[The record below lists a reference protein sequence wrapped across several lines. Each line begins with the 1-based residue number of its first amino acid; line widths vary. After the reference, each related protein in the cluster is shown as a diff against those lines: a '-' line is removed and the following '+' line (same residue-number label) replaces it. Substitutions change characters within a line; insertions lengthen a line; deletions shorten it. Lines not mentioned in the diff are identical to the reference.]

1 VTVYRCI
8 YQTTNGAYT
17 TDITV
22 EDMQD
27 GDIKEFTS
35 HLAERVL
42 EADYVTLGDGPKDR
56 TILVRSHIVAVIIKE
71 VEQT

>member
-1 VTVYRCI
+1 MTVYRCI
-8 YQTTNGAYT
+8 YQTTSGAYP

-27 GDIKEFTS
+27 ADIKDFTS
-35 HLAERVL
+35 LLAERVL
-42 EADYVTLGDGPKDR
+42 EADYVTLGNGPKDR
-56 TILVRSHIVAVIIKE
+56 TILAKSHIVAVIIKE